1 MRPQLNGY
9 KREFSMPENF
19 HIQVP
24 PRHQLPN
31 ANKHKRMNALSD
43 NCCSPEREDEVNT
56 TTVSPAQRNSV
67 ADSLLSKHNGWI
79 TIDDENRDRKQAP
92 ETF

>member
-1 MRPQLNGY
+1 
-9 KREFSMPENF
+9 MPDNF
-19 HIQVP
+19 HIDAHSRQ
-24 PRHQLPN
+24 QN
-31 ANKHKRMNALSD
+31 NHKRVKTMNGPVVAKDIIKTKDDCGDMVRLGEPS
-43 NCCSPEREDEVNT
+43 
-56 TTVSPAQRNSV
+56 VSPDQRNSV